1 MKMKQHPLTHLVVDR
16 MVEPIVVALL
26 RRLGLLELVPDVL
39 EELRVLRQ
47 SPSHYRYPRCSVL
60 VYPQGG
66 GVAAVHNAERRL
78 PQRRLK
84 GGVEDVLRP
93 GEPTQL
99 VAGAITYQA
108 TEVRND
114 DLVSRLRLPIG
125 LRIERH
131 RHLKLGAAQA
141 HQLAPEIGG
150 EHRVPVGDDRLQNGV

>member
-1 MKMKQHPLTHLVVDR
+1 MNSARSAKDVVD
-16 MVEPIVVALL
+16 
-26 RRLGLLELVPDVL
+26 
-39 EELRVLRQ
+39 ELRTLGQGLCHSRHPGFPLFVGA
-47 SPSHYRYPRCSVL
+47 
-60 VYPQGG
+60 QGG
-66 GVAAVHNAERRL
+66 RVAPVHNAERRL